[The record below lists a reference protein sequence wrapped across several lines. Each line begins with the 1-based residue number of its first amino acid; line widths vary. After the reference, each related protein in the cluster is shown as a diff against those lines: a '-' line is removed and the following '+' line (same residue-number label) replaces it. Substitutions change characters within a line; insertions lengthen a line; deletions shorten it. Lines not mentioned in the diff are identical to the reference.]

1 MENKS
6 NKFINALKAFEWGY
20 AALFAVLVALGVLS
34 FCFHDMLKWV
44 VFAAGAI
51 IAAFG
56 VGYGIYTLLSKT
68 RGARFVIRIIIFA
81 SAIVAGVITMIFHA
95 HGVEVLTSVLGTLFI
110 IDGACKLQKTSL
122 LIRYRSVAWWM
133 LIVPA
138 LLSVAGGFM
147 LIKWGVITDES
158 STVFVA
164 VLLGVTAIVDAISNI
179 LTPFL
184 APVLKKQDGDGSP
197 DEAACETES
206 EAENTDTGTAVCE
219 NDAEAAEIAEAAVVA
234 EAAEAAV
241 VAEAAEAAEAA
252 VVEKATE
259 TAETSEEDAATEN
272 TDDDTAAEKDAQAT
286 ADDADAIPTEIADA
300 DNSQTDAA
308 SAENA
313 DDADA
318 IPTEIADADNIQ
330 TDAASAESADD
341 APSTEE
347 GAELVTQ
354 IDSDATESEVK
365 DAADTAEAESAS
377 ATVTDPDKP
386 RDE

>member
-68 RGARFVIRIIIFA
+68 RGATFVIRIIIFA

-110 IDGACKLQKTSL
+110 IDGACKLQKTAL

-133 LIVPA
+133 LIIPA

-206 EAENTDTGTAVCE
+206 EAENTDTGAAVCE

-241 VAEAAEAAEAA
+241 VEEATEA
-252 VVEKATE
+252 VVVEEATE
-259 TAETSEEDAATEN
+259 ATETSEEDAATEN
-272 TDDDTAAEKDAQAT
+272 TDDDTAAEEDAQAT

-308 SAENA
+308 SAE
-313 DDADA
+313 
-318 IPTEIADADNIQ
+318 
-330 TDAASAESADD
+330 SADD
-341 APSTEE
+341 APSAEE
-347 GAELVTQ
+347 DAELVTQ

-386 RDE
+386 QDE